1 MRQVPGGSWGRTW
14 LATIVMFVTAAITLE
29 LFVRSRGYQP
39 SIKEDD
45 YAWALARR
53 DASDHSPR
61 TVAILGASRILLAFS
76 PQAFRA
82 TLPEHR
88 YVMLAQ
94 QGSAPIGTLRDL
106 ALDPDFRGVAL
117 VDIAEGGFDAS
128 NWHVQDHLLAAHR
141 RGWRSAGQL
150 AERTLTTAIQARL
163 ALLANH
169 GLITVESLLETGRW
183 PPPPYTT
190 TYPDRTKFA
199 DYAKTD
205 AERKRRIRLQLMEG
219 WSPHLADRDRWLAD
233 ALAQELYV
241 ALIHARGGHVVY
253 VRMPTCDERW
263 HADEVQMPKALFW
276 DRLAELTMAT
286 TVHFKDHAALAGFP
300 CPDTSHID
308 SKDGPAFTRG
318 LLEVLIAKRVLPR

>member
-14 LATIVMFVTAAITLE
+14 LATIVMFVAAAITLE

-53 DASDHSPR
+53 EASDRSPR

-76 PQAFRA
+76 PQAFRD
-82 TLPEHR
+82 TLPDHR

-94 QGSAPIGTLRDL
+94 QGSAPVGALRDL
-106 ALDPDFRGVAL
+106 ALDPDFRGV
-117 VDIAEGGFDAS
+117 VIADVAEYAFDRS
-128 NWHVQDHLLAAHR
+128 NWHHTDAVLAAYH
-141 RGWRSAGQL
+141 RGWRSVGQL
-150 AERTLTTAIQARL
+150 AERWLTTHVQSRI
-163 ALLANH
+163 ALLASS
-169 GLITVESLLETGRW
+169 GLRTLGGLVDTGRW
-183 PPPPYTT
+183 PQPPYTT

-199 DYAKTD
+199 DYD
-205 AERKRRIRLQLMEG
+205 LVDVDRKRRMRVQRLDG
-219 WSPHLADRDRWLAD
+219 WSQELADLGSWLRD
-233 ALAQELYV
+233 ALAQEIYV
-241 ALIHARGGHVVY
+241 ALIHARGGRVVY
-253 VRMPTCDERW
+253 VRMPTCDELW
-263 HADEVQMPKALFW
+263 EAEQVQMPKALFW
-276 DRLAELTMAT
+276 DRLAALTMAT
-286 TVHFKDHAALAGFP
+286 TVHFKDHAALAGFE